1 MSTRFTLTL
10 KGLFSV
16 EERGGIAS
24 NVAYAFAAQGIAL
37 VSSFLM
43 TLVVPKLLG
52 VLEYAYWQLFVFY
65 AGYVAIALLGIGDGA
80 YLRLG
85 GKRYEELDKGALKA
99 EMRVV
104 LLMQAAIAAA
114 LLGVAL
120 FVEIDANL
128 RFVIFALLVYGIFQ
142 NLYAFISPIFQ
153 AVNLTRIYSIATALS
168 KVAFLVI
175 LVAFM
180 AEGGNS
186 YEPLAVGYVVGMGVS
201 LFYCLACGRGIM
213 RAGAGSMGDA
223 LNMALGDL
231 RVGIQVMVAYYAS
244 SLVVGVARQIIV
256 MKWGLET
263 FGQMSFAFSMVSFV
277 LAFIAQFSL
286 VLFPVLRRLDID
298 SLKAR
303 YMQLR
308 DGLFVTFS
316 LLYLCYLP
324 GCAVLNL
331 WLPEYAD
338 SFHYLGLL
346 MPLLVFDGKMNILCS
361 TYLKVYGDTQQLLRF
376 NLLALGVSAIASC
389 LGAYVLGNV
398 DFVVCGLVLAIVLR
412 SVVSELYL
420 AKKRLCISCARLLAC
435 ECSMA
440 LAFMVSVYIGGL
452 WTEIVPIACY
462 ALSIALNPGTVRSTR
477 ALFSHGRKA

>member
-1 MSTRFTLTL
+1 MSTRFILAI

-16 EERGGIAS
+16 EEKGGIAS

-104 LLMQAAIAAA
+104 LLMQVAIAAA

-120 FVEIDANL
+120 FVNIDTNL

-142 NLYAFISPIFQ
+142 NLYGFISPIFQ

-168 KVAFLVI
+168 KVAFLAI

-180 AEGGNS
+180 AAGGNS
-186 YEPLAVGYVVGMGVS
+186 YEPLAVGYVVGMSVS
-201 LFYCLACGRGIM
+201 FFYCLACGRGIM
-213 RAGAGSMGDA
+213 RAEAGSMGDA
-223 LNMALGDL
+223 LKMALGDL
-231 RVGIQVMVAYYAS
+231 RVGAQVMVAYYAS

-277 LAFIAQFSL
+277 LAFIAHDGRDEL
-286 VLFPVLRRLDID
+286 ACGVWKAYIDPEGARACWRAMRECRLQA
-298 SLKAR
+298 LAR
-303 YMQLR
+303 YR
-308 DGLFVTFS
+308 T
-316 LLYLCYLP
+316 
-324 GCAVLNL
+324 
-331 WLPEYAD
+331 
-338 SFHYLGLL
+338 
-346 MPLLVFDGKMNILCS
+346 
-361 TYLKVYGDTQQLLRF
+361 
-376 NLLALGVSAIASC
+376 
-389 LGAYVLGNV
+389 GATL
-398 DFVVCGLVLAIVLR
+398 
-412 SVVSELYL
+412 SEL
-420 AKKRLCISCARLLAC
+420 
-435 ECSMA
+435 
-440 LAFMVSVYIGGL
+440 
-452 WTEIVPIACY
+452 IA
-462 ALSIALNPGTVRSTR
+462 
-477 ALFSHGRKA
+477 